1 MKNPI
6 EVTARLA
13 RAISER
19 PRQTLS
25 LAHATLVVTAVEI
38 GLRTLPVP
46 TLSRLLGIE
55 VGLGRGHSAN
65 GAKATS
71 RPTLVRIERVHR
83 ALGIPSTCLRQ
94 SLAQGFILRALKPV
108 LRFGSEEVAGQL
120 HHHAWVDFGRG
131 TLPTSEVESRRFRSL
146 GRSTH

>member
-1 MKNPI
+1 M
-6 EVTARLA
+6 VTARIA
-13 RAISER
+13 RALSER
-19 PRQTLS
+19 PRESLS

-55 VGLGRGHSAN
+55 IGLGRGHSAN
-65 GAKATS
+65 GAKAAS
-71 RPTLVRIERVHR
+71 GPSVVRIERAHR

-94 SLAQGFILRALKPV
+94 ALAQGFILRDLKPV

-120 HHHAWVDFGRG
+120 HHHAWVDFERG
-131 TLPTSEVESRRFRSL
+131 SLPTCEMESRHFRSL
-146 GRSTH
+146 GRSTP